1 MKNKIWLKNYPKGVP
16 ENVNSN
22 QNETFNNLFED
33 VFQKFSELYAFENM
47 GKKITYSSYIKV
59 YTRPTVLT

>member
-22 QNETFNNLFED
+22 QYETFNNLFED
-33 VFQKFSELYAFENM
+33 VFQKFS
-47 GKKITYSSYIKV
+47 
-59 YTRPTVLT
+59 